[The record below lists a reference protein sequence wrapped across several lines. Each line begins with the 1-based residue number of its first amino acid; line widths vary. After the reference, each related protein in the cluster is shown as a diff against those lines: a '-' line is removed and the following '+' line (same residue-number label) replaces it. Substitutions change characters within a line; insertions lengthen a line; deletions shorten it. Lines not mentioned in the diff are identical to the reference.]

1 MEKCGK
7 RPRIRLSSTILPS
20 WETMGLAELEWGTE
34 VEGIVSWSHRQSFS
48 TGSGLLGKPQ
58 VTTHHLCEMGP
69 AVSSSENIP
78 AELLM
83 MREYVQSGRAQQ
95 GLCMGAQRVAGPATL
110 GPQFLP
116 GIQREEL
123 AVPGDSVMGGRD
135 WCELN

>member
-1 MEKCGK
+1 
-7 RPRIRLSSTILPS
+7 
-20 WETMGLAELEWGTE
+20 
-34 VEGIVSWSHRQSFS
+34 
-48 TGSGLLGKPQ
+48 
-58 VTTHHLCEMGP
+58 MGP

-123 AVPGDSVMGGRD
+123 AVTGDSVMGGRD